1 MGRQGFGMCTGL
13 DCSKPLS
20 AVQQRNT
27 KRRIRR
33 LAYPRTVWYLGATIA
48 IQGVTVKRSL
58 VVLAVAIFCASAA
71 CGKKEAA
78 APPAAPAAS
87 PAAAPATGATAPAV
101 KPVPA
106 QLPDVVA
113 KVNDE
118 TVSRTELEMA
128 VRTLEQRAQA
138 PLPPEQRDA
147 VFRQVLDRIIGFH
160 LLAQEARTRKVV
172 APPWEV
178 DKQLGEIKKQFP
190 SEAAFAQMLQTRGV
204 TVEQL
209 RKETEDTLAVNQMLQ
224 AEIEPQVKIQDAEI
238 KTFYD
243 QNKPRF
249 RQQESVRASH
259 ILIRA
264 DEKAD
269 APTKAKAKAQA
280 TDLLKQ
286 IRQGAKF
293 ADLAKKFSQD
303 PGSAQNG
310 GELGFFNKG
319 QMVAPFDEAV
329 FALKPG
335 QTSGVVETPFGYHI
349 IQSHETKPARDV
361 GFDEVKD
368 QIREYL
374 ATQQREQKS
383 QAFVDQLKAKS
394 KVSVLI

>member
-1 MGRQGFGMCTGL
+1 MKRTLVM
-13 DCSKPLS
+13 LS
-20 AVQQRNT
+20 V
-27 KRRIRR
+27 
-33 LAYPRTVWYLGATIA
+33 
-48 IQGVTVKRSL
+48 
-58 VVLAVAIFCASAA
+58 VVLCASAA

-78 APPAAPAAS
+78 APPASPAAS
-87 PAAAPATGATAPAV
+87 PAATPAGGAPGATSV

-106 QLPDVVA
+106 QLPEVVA
-113 KVNDE
+113 KVNGE

-138 PLPPEQRDA
+138 PLPAEQRDA

-160 LLAQEARTRKVV
+160 LLAQEARARKVI

-190 SEAAFAQMLQTRGV
+190 NDAAFAQMLQARGV

-224 AEIEPQVKIQDAEI
+224 SEIEPQVKVQDAEV
-238 KTFYD
+238 KTFFD

-249 RQQESVRASH
+249 HQQESVRASH

-269 APTKAKAKAQA
+269 AATKAKAKAQA
-280 TDLLKQ
+280 SDLLKQ

-293 ADLAKKFSQD
+293 AELAKKYSQD

-349 IQSHETKPARDV
+349 IQSHEAKPARDV

-374 ATQQREQKS
+374 ASQQREQKS
-383 QAFVDQLKAKS
+383 QSFVDQLKSKG